1 MSNHTQNMPV
11 NASNGSSLPALS
23 DSFENLGVLT
33 KVRGKKPKKA
43 PPRHPESW
51 GKLSTIGAAT
61 CLCAAC
67 GEIFKSVGGFD
78 AHREHREGELD
89 RRCLSPDEMRRKK
102 MSINNWGLWIR
113 TEFVPFTA
121 KQTQEAVTA

>member
-1 MSNHTQNMPV
+1 MRSHTQNTPV
-11 NASNGSSLPALS
+11 NAPNGPSLPALS
-23 DSFENLGVLT
+23 DSWENLGVLAR
-33 KVRGKKPKKA
+33 VRGKKPKKA

-78 AHREHREGELD
+78 AHRKGEED
-89 RRCLSPDEMRRKK
+89 RYCLTPDEMRQAG
-102 MSINNWGLWIR
+102 MSINDRGMWIK
-113 TEFVPFTA
+113 TEFVSFTA